1 MHCKSFSHFFN
12 KTFWHISDINTWSF
26 NETLINE
33 VVSFEQLALER
44 QQIIKYSIMLDLL
57 DTIKCLVLGKE
68 SLSKDTQTEITS
80 LAD

>member
-1 MHCKSFSHFFN
+1 MRSMHCKSFSHFFN

-33 VVSFEQLALER
+33 VVSFER